1 MMSQQTQTQTTV
13 TAPGKVILAGEHA
26 VVYGRPAI
34 AVPVWERV
42 ARATVTRRRA
52 GAGCRILAP
61 DTRQQWNLA
70 DAAGAPGDAPVVVAR
85 ATLARYGL
93 PPDPDWLI
101 ELSSTIP
108 VAGGLG
114 SGAALLAALVRA
126 MLTHAGIAPEPAAV
140 SELVYLG
147 EQVYHGTPSG
157 IDNSVVS
164 YGMPIWFVKGR
175 APEVFAPAQPLH
187 LAIADSG
194 VPSPTRMT
202 VAGVRER
209 RAGDPARYEALFDE
223 IAGVVGGVRAA
234 IETGRG
240 PDDRVAL
247 GRLFDRNHALL
258 GQIGVSTAQ
267 LDALAQAARDA
278 GALGAKL
285 SGGGGGGNLIALVEP
300 GQAGAVQ
307 AALEAAG
314 AVRVVLTTVA
324 A

>member
-1 MMSQQTQTQTTV
+1 MSEQTSAQIIA

-42 ARATVTRRRA
+42 ARATLIPRTA
-52 GAGCRILAP
+52 GAGCLIHAP
-61 DTRQQWNLA
+61 DTQQQWTLGDTF
-70 DAAGAPGDAPVVVAR
+70 DADAPVVVAR

-93 PPDPDWLI
+93 PPDPDWQI
-101 ELSSTIP
+101 ELTSTIP
-108 VAGGLG
+108 VASGLG
-114 SGAALLAALVRA
+114 SGAALLAALVRVI
-126 MLTHAGIAPEPAAV
+126 LTHAGIAPEPAAV

-164 YGMPIWFVKGR
+164 YGLPIWFVKGE
-175 APEVFAPAQPLH
+175 APEVFAPAQAIY

-194 VPSPTRMT
+194 VPSPTRET
-202 VAGVRER
+202 VAGVRAR
-209 RAGDPARYEALFDE
+209 RIADPARYDALFDE
-223 IAGVVGGVRAA
+223 IAVVVKAVRAA

-240 PDDRVAL
+240 REEMAAL
-247 GRLFDRNHALL
+247 GTLFDRNHALL
-258 GQIGVSTAQ
+258 GELGVSTPQ
-267 LDALAQAARDA
+267 LDRLAQAARGA

-285 SGGGGGGNLIALVEP
+285 SGGGGGGNLIALVQEET
-300 GQAGAVQ
+300 AAAVQ

-314 AVRVVLTTVA
+314 AVRVVLTSVPA
-324 A
+324 